1 MLGASGRLIV
11 DMVAATRECF
21 EVEQGRG
28 GWPVLQVRSAVS
40 MPDSA
45 TANSHSDPHG
55 SPDAPEDSDVDS
67 DADVDDAAG
76 MADWDGS
83 ESDVD
88 YASSAVDDSD
98 SETAEESP

>member
-1 MLGASGRLIV
+1 M
-11 DMVAATRECF
+11 
-21 EVEQGRG
+21 
-28 GWPVLQVRSAVS
+28 
-40 MPDSA
+40 
-45 TANSHSDPHG
+45 
-55 SPDAPEDSDVDS
+55 DS